1 MFAKT
6 VVENITLSKR
16 RTMDEIKAIK
26 KDLEEIKELLKAIHT
41 QLVPSQ
47 TVSSAK
53 VYQIKE
59 KARKKALAIK
69 QKLDLE

>member
-1 MFAKT
+1 MFVKT
-6 VVENITLSKR
+6 VGENITLN
-16 RTMDEIKAIK
+16 RTMDELKAIK
-26 KDLEEIKELLKAIHT
+26 KDLEEIKELIKAIHN

-59 KARKKALAIK
+59 KARKKHLNLNK
-69 QKLDLE
+69 SWT

>member
-1 MFAKT
+1 
-6 VVENITLSKR
+6 
-16 RTMDEIKAIK
+16 MDEIKAIK

-47 TVSSAK
+47 IVSSAK

-59 KARKKALAIK
+59 KARKKALELK